1 MALPT
6 DPDTRLVRDATAT
19 ALTEAGF
26 PVATA
31 TLATKASRGGGPPFQ
46 RFGRRPIYRWG
57 DAIGWARSQLGPVVS
72 STAELDALTPGGRK
86 RDPTLRPSLPSAD
99 KPASEVG
106 TAACEERRASRERR
120 LCHGSAW
127 HSASGA
133 QAPPTRASPTVGPPL
148 QSGQPAAFSRHRH
161 TAPKGRGAGEH
172 FVVTPV
178 ASLPV
183 ASMPLIVPRAQII
196 TSQDHAN
203 ISHSQGRGRVAVAR
217 RIDGRWTE
225 CTVPLGDIGY
235 VASQHAGE
243 PDIYLS
249 QNRFFGRR
257 RAIASLLQLN
267 ALFCDLDYYSLA
279 PSIRHLR
286 SEHVLPIALE
296 RLEEHRIPAPTV
308 AISTG
313 RGIALIWLHHPV
325 PRYALSRWQACQ
337 SMIHRALSEL
347 GADPRALDAARV
359 LRLVG
364 TKNSKSN
371 TLVMP
376 LTDVGHVWVFDDLAD
391 EILPLKRA
399 DLERLR
405 AAREKAS
412 MRRGLR
418 SGVQPP
424 INFTFVTLAE
434 GRLTDLQRL
443 LEYRFTGVLPA
454 GQRDEWLF
462 CAAVSMAYLIPAAAL
477 PHELAALAEQVAGWD
492 EKETGARMSAVQD
505 RARRAA
511 LGEKIRYRDQTID
524 PRYRLR
530 TETIIARLAITEEEM
545 IGAKLRHLVS
555 GGIKRLRERER
566 GARRRRAAGA
576 VDRRT
581 YEENSLSRLRPWDT
595 EGVSR
600 RTWERRRDCGNS
612 LATSSVASPSGCMV
626 VKPPG
631 GALELVGACH
641 LRVAGQLQGLQPD
654 ALCNSISSSRLGL
667 S

>member
-1 MALPT
+1 MMA
-6 DPDTRLVRDATAT
+6 D
-19 ALTEAGF
+19 EH
-26 PVATA
+26 
-31 TLATKASRGGGPPFQ
+31 
-46 RFGRRPIYRWG
+46 
-57 DAIGWARSQLGPVVS
+57 PVV
-72 STAELDALTPGGRK
+72 
-86 RDPTLRPSLPSAD
+86 TL
-99 KPASEVG
+99 V
-106 TAACEERRASRERR
+106 
-120 LCHGSAW
+120 
-127 HSASGA
+127 
-133 QAPPTRASPTVGPPL
+133 APP
-148 QSGQPAAFSRHRH
+148 
-161 TAPKGRGAGEH
+161 
-172 FVVTPV
+172 
-178 ASLPV
+178 PV
-183 ASMPLIVPRAQII
+183 ASMPLVVPRARIT

-203 ISHSQGRGRVAVAR
+203 ILHSQGRGRVAVAR
-217 RIDGRWTE
+217 RIDGRWSE

-243 PDIYLS
+243 TDIYLS

-313 RGIALIWLHHPV
+313 RGIALIWLHYPA

-337 SMIHRALSEL
+337 STIYRALSEL

-399 DLERLR
+399 DLERRR

-412 MRRGLR
+412 RRRGLR

-424 INFTFVTLAE
+424 VNFTFVTLAE

-443 LEYRFTGVLPA
+443 LEYRFMGMLPA

-462 CAAVSMAYLIPAAAL
+462 CAAVSMAYLTPAAAL
-477 PHELAALAEQVAGWD
+477 PRELAVLAEQVAGWG

-511 LGEKIRYRDQTID
+511 LGEKITYRDQKID

-530 TETIIARLAITEEEM
+530 TETIIARLGITEEEM
-545 IGAKLRHLVS
+545 IGAELRHLVS
-555 GGIKRLRERER
+555 GEIKRARERDR

-576 VDRRT
+576 VDRRI
-581 YEENSLSRLRPWDT
+581 YEENSLSRLRPWET
-595 EGVSR
+595 EGISR
-600 RTWERRRDCGNS
+600 RTWERRRNCENT
-612 LATSSVASPSGCMV
+612 LATPSVASPSGCMV

-631 GALELVGACH
+631 GAVVTSQ
-641 LRVAGQLQGLQPD
+641 RAGDTNRESKRSPP
-654 ALCNSISSSRLGL
+654 SSRTAAGLPARCALQLDLFEPLGSLGNLL
-667 S
+667 SDPTVAQWEACGGSFPPVLVSVMQNIARRGCPRRDLAVRAAWSRPQLSNVTRGRFGASPARAHALVESLRDLAVA